1 MSNGWREP
9 SRKRAPRAPAFEAQD
24 NILGTVIDL
33 LGADGYDGVQLR
45 EVARRAHVSLAR
57 IYDMFGSRDELIVAA
72 MLRWMDAHAYASL
85 EPPSPLGVYKGLMHV
100 FRAVFEPWERNPRML
115 EAFHRART
123 GTTGQALVH
132 QGTTAIGPA
141 IGAALD
147 GADPAYVRDVELL
160 LANIFY
166 ALFGRFADGELAITD
181 LLPILERTAF
191 RLTADNT
198 SAIPGTSVP

>member
-1 MSNGWREP
+1 MSNGMRETA
-9 SRKRAPRAPAFEAQD
+9 RTHAPGASALSAHD
-24 NILGTVIDL
+24 KILGTVIDL
-33 LGADGYDGVQLR
+33 LGAEGYDGVQLR

-57 IYDMFGSRDELIVAA
+57 IYGIFGSRDRLIVAA
-72 MLRWMDAHAYASL
+72 MLRWMDAHAYAAL
-85 EPPSPLGVYKGLMHV
+85 EPPSQLGRYEGLMHV
-100 FRAVFEPWERNPRML
+100 FRAVFEPWERSPRML

-123 GTTGQALVH
+123 GSTGQSLVH
-132 QGTTAIGPA
+132 QGAAAIGPA
-141 IGAALD
+141 IRAALD

-198 SAIPGTSVP
+198 TP

>member
-1 MSNGWREP
+1 
-9 SRKRAPRAPAFEAQD
+9 
-24 NILGTVIDL
+24 
-33 LGADGYDGVQLR
+33 
-45 EVARRAHVSLAR
+45 
-57 IYDMFGSRDELIVAA
+57 
-72 MLRWMDAHAYASL
+72 MLRWMDAHAYAAL
-85 EPPSPLGVYKGLMHV
+85 EPPSQLGIYEGLMHV

-123 GTTGQALVH
+123 GSAGQALVH
-132 QGTTAIGPA
+132 QGAAAIGPA
-141 IGAALD
+141 IRAVLD
-147 GADPAYVRDVELL
+147 GADPAFVHDVELL

-198 SAIPGTSVP
+198 PAIRGKPAPRASGR